1 MKIDRSVE
9 KAVTLHRTDYRLIKA
24 KRKSKYKLTNQNVQ
38 MLTKRLLQQPNGK
51 EQKGKG
57 KKTVEYFDVIKRSEG
72 NFKYNI

>member
-1 MKIDRSVE
+1 
-9 KAVTLHRTDYRLIKA
+9 
-24 KRKSKYKLTNQNVQ
+24 
-38 MLTKRLLQQPNGK
+38 MLAKRLLQQPNGK